1 MEELKIWTVT
11 DDGGQEAS
19 ELETTHK
26 TETEELLENVLT
38 KNPNMLQ
45 NGLELVGRQLDT
57 AGGPLDLLGVD
68 SEGKL
73 VVFELKRGRLNRD
86 AVAQAIDYASDL
98 ASMDL
103 DSLYRHIADRSGNLG
118 IQKIDDFNEW
128 YDKNYSDPDHDPD
141 SLMPPRIVLV
151 GLGVDETTARM
162 VSYLASG
169 GLDVSLLTF
178 HGFRQGGDTLLARN
192 VRVDGS
198 DTPPS
203 TTTPGPTRNDKKSF
217 AEHAQ
222 TSGAQPLVD
231 AVTEMFRNQP
241 GHTFTINH
249 STTRRHFRLG
259 FPWLPRDWTPKAQ
272 ILFIELVEEGIK
284 VGFHPTGIELAKR
297 SEFEKLQTGGLEF
310 EEAPSMS
317 IWKLNPDI
325 NYELTLPLR
334 SLEEWEAREEQLTAL
349 VQKVCDGYDALKK
362 ETLEEQ
368 SSDGE

>member
-11 DDGGQEAS
+11 SDSSEEAS
-19 ELETTHK
+19 ELATTRK
-26 TETEELLENVLT
+26 TETEELLERILT

-86 AVAQAIDYASDL
+86 AVAQAIDYASSL
-98 ASMDL
+98 AAMDL
-103 DSLYRHIADRSGNLG
+103 DSLYRHIAERSGNQG
-118 IQKIDDFNEW
+118 IQKIDDFKEW

-198 DTPPS
+198 DTLAS
-203 TTTPGPTRNDKKSF
+203 TTTPGPTRNDKKRF
-217 AEHAQ
+217 TEHAQ
-222 TSGAQPLVD
+222 TWGLQPLVD
-231 AVTEMFRNQP
+231 AVTRMFMDQSGDR
-241 GHTFTINH
+241 FTRRH
-249 STTRRHFRLG
+249 AQTRRHFCLDFKWYPQRE
-259 FPWLPRDWTPKAQ
+259 RNNAA
-272 ILFIELVEEGIK
+272 ILFIDLDKGGIK
-284 VGFHPTGIELAKR
+284 VGFQPSAVVLAK
-297 SEFEKLQTGGLEF
+297 SDEFDNLQTEGLEF
-310 EEAPSMS
+310 ERDEARTHF
-317 IWKLNPDI
+317 DI
-325 NYELTLPLR
+325 PGSGDSVFKLPLR

-362 ETLEEQ
+362 KTLEENA
-368 SSDGE
+368 SDGE